1 MVGVNKMIHN
11 KEARELLAGF
21 FHFSY
26 DVYSMD
32 KMVDELEDIRDG
44 LPYKD
49 EYGNFNEDYT
59 EINKVIIQLRKSS
72 ETIHEVM
79 GLTFNKEV
87 KDIMDKYKCPTQWS
101 IINGT

>member
-1 MVGVNKMIHN
+1 MEKKMIHN
-11 KEARELLAGF
+11 KEARVLLESF

-26 DVYSMD
+26 EVYSMD
-32 KMVDELEDIRDG
+32 KMIDELENIQDS